1 MRRNREALTKEVK
14 EVIVE
19 SLELEMDPEDIEDEE
34 SLFGVGLDSIS
45 TIELIVGIEETFGV
59 EVDDED
65 VSEELVESVK
75 SIVLYLEGKLGLQ
88 ELSSQA

>member
-1 MRRNREALTKEVK
+1 MRRNGEVLIKEVK

-75 SIVLYLEGKLGLQ
+75 SIVLYLEGKLGRR
-88 ELSSQA
+88 ELSSQG

>member
-1 MRRNREALTKEVK
+1 MRRDREALTREVK

-19 SLELEMDPEDIEDEE
+19 SLELDMDPEDVEDEE

-59 EVDDED
+59 EVDDDD

-75 SIVLYLEGKLGLQ
+75 SIVLYLERELDRR
-88 ELSSQA
+88 ELSSRA